1 MGLAGRGWAVL
12 WMLPRERMR
21 PRDARREWARDFE
34 LVRESTVATYVSGR
48 TDAPLKGR
56 LICVRCA
63 ACSGSSVEWD
73 YVRGDVPGVC
83 VCAGCVRSA
92 ESFAWPR

>member
-1 MGLAGRGWAVL
+1 VGLAGRGWAVL

-21 PRDARREWARDFE
+21 PRDARREWARDLG

-48 TDAPLKGR
+48 TGAPLKGR

-83 VCAGCVRSA
+83 VCAVCVRSA